1 MKILSLSLDKTILT
15 SDSPLARRTILY
27 GELVDKYLVVV
38 PGGNNDEKKLSEGVN
53 IFSSA
58 GKTKIIKLLN
68 IYSLAKK
75 IIKKENINVIT
86 VQDPYF
92 IAYIGWRLAKKY
104 KVGLEV
110 QVHGFEKYFGLR
122 KIIAKFIL
130 PRADSVRVVSKR
142 LESEMVKDFK
152 VRQDRITVVPIYSDA
167 GIRNR
172 EAARLPMLGA
182 SGQGSRNQERGDKFA
197 FLTVGRLVEVKNI
210 GMQLRAFKNLDFRFK
225 NLELQI
231 IGSGKE
237 ERNLKLEIT
246 NLGLEEKVKFF
257 GWQNDLSKF
266 YNQADVFVLTSNYE
280 GWGLAVIEAASYGLP
295 IIMTDVGCAGE
306 VIKNNES
313 GIVIPVGDIQ
323 ALEKAMIKLIN
334 NKDLR
339 LRLGDAAKQAVKK
352 LPSLEETLKLYKES
366 WEKAINNPN

>member
-1 MKILSLSLDKTILT
+1 MKILSLSLDKTILD
-15 SDSPLARRTILY
+15 SDSPLAKRTIMY
-27 GELVDKYLVVV
+27 GELVEKYLVVV
-38 PGGNNDEKKLSEGVN
+38 PGEKKAEKNLSDRVN
-53 IFSSA
+53 IFSST
-58 GKTKIIKLLN
+58 GKNKVIKLLN
-68 IYSLAKK
+68 CYRLAKI

-122 KIIAKFIL
+122 KIIARFIL
-130 PRADSVRVVSKR
+130 PRANSVRVVSKR

-152 VRQDRITVVPIYSDA
+152 VSHDRITVVPIYTGIRKQEL

-172 EAARLPMLGA
+172 EKDGRLI
-182 SGQGSRNQERGDKFA
+182 

-231 IGSGKE
+231 IGSGE
-237 ERNLKLEIT
+237 EEKSLKLEIT
-246 NLGLEEKVKFF
+246 NFGLEEKVKFF
-257 GWQNDLSKF
+257 GWQDELDKF
-266 YNQADVFVLTSNYE
+266 YKQADVFLLTSNYE
-280 GWGLAVIEAASYGLP
+280 GWGLAVIEAASFGLP

-313 GIVIPVGDIQ
+313 GIVIPVGDEK
-323 ALEKAMIKLIN
+323 ALEQAMIKLIN

-339 LRLGDAAKQAVKK
+339 HKLGAGAKEAVQK
-352 LPSLEETLKLYKES
+352 LPSKEETLNLYKKS
-366 WEKAINNPN
+366 WEKANYNANTAN